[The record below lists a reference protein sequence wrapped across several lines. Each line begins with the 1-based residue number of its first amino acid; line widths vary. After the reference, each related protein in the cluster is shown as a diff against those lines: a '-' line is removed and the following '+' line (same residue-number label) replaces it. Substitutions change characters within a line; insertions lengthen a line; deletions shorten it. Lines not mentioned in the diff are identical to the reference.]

1 MSPHC
6 PLSSKA
12 GWIQDWMDVT
22 DDDKEQEDNFTG
34 KIEKVTVELK

>member
-1 MSPHC
+1 
-6 PLSSKA
+6 
-12 GWIQDWMDVT
+12 MDVT